1 MSIDENRE
9 ARGLEP
15 AQLPQDIA
23 DLAKVPVRLLQ
34 YVKAASEPPPQQAQE
49 PPQPADM
56 MGSQAPANMV
66 DEQAG
71 KSIAVDAEL
80 KRWRKVAV
88 KEFNAG
94 RNPADRVFDS
104 VVIDADHKA
113 SILAALVV
121 AGNESEVK
129 AAFES
134 APFRHSDWQNYP

>member
-1 MSIDENRE
+1 
-9 ARGLEP
+9 
-15 AQLPQDIA
+15 
-23 DLAKVPVRLLQ
+23 VPVRLLQ
-34 YVKAASEPPPQQAQE
+34 YVKAASEPPPQPQAQQE

-88 KEFNAG
+88 KEFAAG

-113 SILAALVV
+113 SILAALSI
-121 AGNESEVK
+121 AENESEVK
-129 AAFES
+129 AAFEP
-134 APFRHSDWQNYP
+134 APFRHSEWQNYP